1 MYEEDHPV
9 LRSVENLELWTPD
22 RGFCLRTSAVVIE
35 SVEALEGIADKRQ
48 TQLRSLMSGL
58 VAGLRSHSGCIVGLI
73 NLIGWKICCVDIG

>member
-9 LRSVENLELWTPD
+9 LSSVENVALWTPD
-22 RGFCLRTSAVVIE
+22 RGFCIRTSAVVIE
-35 SVEALEGIADKRQ
+35 GVEALERITDERQ

-73 NLIGWKICCVDIG
+73 NLISWEIRCVDIG